1 MSSDETC
8 DLCDDDIGDV
18 TLLDDAAH
26 YDKYRDIW
34 VCAECCDD
42 CLNQLRA
49 SRLRHPSSINRK
61 KAVNA

>member
-1 MSSDETC
+1 MNSEETC
-8 DLCDDDIGDV
+8 ELCDDILDL
-18 TLLDDAAH
+18 TLDDAAH

-49 SRLRHPSSINRK
+49 SRLRHPSSINKK
-61 KAVNA
+61 KAVTA

>member
-1 MSSDETC
+1 MISDETC
-8 DLCDDDIGDV
+8 ELCDDIIDS
-18 TLLDDAAH
+18 THDDAAH

-49 SRLRHPSSINRK
+49 SRLRHPSSINKK
-61 KAVNA
+61 KAVTA

>member
-8 DLCDDDIGDV
+8 ELCDDDIDS
-18 TLLDDAAH
+18 THDDDAR
-26 YDKYRDIW
+26 YDKRRDIW
-34 VCAECCDD
+34 VCASCCDD
-42 CLNQLRA
+42 YLNQLRA